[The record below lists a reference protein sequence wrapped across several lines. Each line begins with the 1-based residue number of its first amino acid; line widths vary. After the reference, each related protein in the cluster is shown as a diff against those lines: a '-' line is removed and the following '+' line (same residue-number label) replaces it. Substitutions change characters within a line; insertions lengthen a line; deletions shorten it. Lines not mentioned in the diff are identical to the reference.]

1 MPYITYQDKM
11 IQHNNHYVSV
21 TSIPPFD
28 VSNLFNDIIHSLSLG
43 LNNKIYVG
51 GNFTL
56 YQDASQRGLIRLNLD
71 GTKDASFDIGAGF
84 YKQSMSFLKTDSSDR
99 IYGGG
104 NFTLYQDVSQNH
116 LIRLNPD
123 GSKDDSF
130 DIGTGFNSTLS
141 AIFIDLNN
149 KIYIGG
155 NFFTYQNVSQN
166 HLIRLNPDG
175 SKDDSFDIGTGFNRD
190 INSIIIDSSNKIYA
204 GGGFTLY
211 KGLGQNCLIRLNSD
225 GTKDTTFDISSG
237 FFNSIFSMVLDS
249 SGHIY
254 VGGNF
259 TAYQGLPQNRLIRLN
274 PDGSKDTTFD
284 IGTGFN
290 GDIYSIY
297 LDPNNKLYIAGSF
310 TTYKE
315 LMQNSLIRLNSDG
328 SKDELFDIGAGF
340 NSTIYEITVD
350 SNNKIYVGGA
360 FTTYKGLSQRYL
372 VKLDYRGNKI

>member
-104 NFTLYQDVSQNH
+104 NFTLYQD
-116 LIRLNPD
+116 
-123 GSKDDSF
+123 
-130 DIGTGFNSTLS
+130 
-141 AIFIDLNN
+141 
-149 KIYIGG
+149 
-155 NFFTYQNVSQN
+155 VSQN